1 MKKFSFAAAIAVA
14 AMMASC
20 GNGTPKADMR
30 ENVDTLSYAMGMMQS
45 QGLKEYATQRLG
57 VDSIYMDEFIKG
69 INDGANA
76 SNNKKKAAYYE
87 GVKIGSQVSQQ
98 IISGM
103 NQELFN
109 ADSTKTVSLKNFL
122 AGFISGTTG
131 KGNLMTTDEAN
142 ALVQRLRKEVKAQYM
157 EEKYGEWKK
166 ENIVYLAEIAK
177 KEGVQKL
184 SEGVYYK
191 VIEEGKGAIPTNE
204 NTVEVD
210 YEGKLINDTI
220 FDSSYKRGE
229 STKFRTTQVITG
241 WSEALTHMPV
251 GSKWK
256 VYISADKGYGERHAG
271 DIMPFSTLIFTIELK
286 SIVDENKK

>member
-1 MKKFSFAAAIAVA
+1 MKKFSFAAAIAAA

-76 SNNKKKAAYYE
+76 GEDKKKNAYYA
-87 GVKIGSQVSQQ
+87 GVQIGQQVSQQ
-98 IISGM
+98 MINGM
-103 NQELFN
+103 NMELFSG
-109 ADSTKTVSLKNFL
+109 DSTKSVSLQNFL
-122 AGFISGTTG
+122 AGFIGGTTD
-131 KGNLMTTDEAN
+131 NTLMTSDEAN
-142 ALVQRLRKEVKAQYM
+142 ALVQRLMKEVKAQYM
-157 EEKYGEWKK
+157 SEKFGDWKQ
-166 ENIVYLAEIAK
+166 ENIDYLANVAK

-184 SEGVYYK
+184 SEGVYYE
-191 VIEEGKGAIPTNE
+191 VITEGTGAIPAE
-204 NTVEVD
+204 GNTVEVD
-210 YEGKLINDTI
+210 YEGRMINDSI

-229 STKFRTTQVITG
+229 SAKFRTTQVISG

-256 VYISADKGYGERHAG
+256 VYISADKAYAERTAG
-271 DIMPFSTLIFTIELK
+271 DIKPFSTLIFTIELK
-286 SIVDENKK
+286 SIVEEEKK